1 MSNLYRM
8 RPEYANGKDQAR
20 LGPQVENLFHKTN
33 ENVRA
38 YFDNIGQ
45 HSARK
50 WPDRLR
56 ANPYNFSWPGE
67 DCRDLFLHMMFTPC
81 EKGARTRFALKDLMR
96 FLLFRFQ
103 IAKKPEA
110 SPQAAM
116 KGYPWRYFAT
126 AELVTFVGHDERQL
140 QDEVRELI
148 ERGLLVRVQ
157 DRKSKPYPYL
167 RPSDDLFRV
176 CIKVTMMNDADY
188 LRALFDG
195 GKLVP
200 AEEREYRECCRAVL
214 TENRDAVHQLVHDFM
229 TSDAADRAAVFC
241 AGYDALA
248 ERYWPTDDDDLIDDE
263 RYAEGMRVR

>member
-103 IAKKPEA
+103 IAKKLEA
-110 SPQAAM
+110 SPQADM

-148 ERGLLVRVQ
+148 DRGLLVRVL
-157 DRKSKPYPYL
+157 DRKSRPYPYL

-176 CIKVTMMNDADY
+176 CIKVTMMNDMDY

-200 AEEREYRECCRAVL
+200 AEEREYREACRDVL
-214 TENRDAVHQLVHDFM
+214 TENKNTVHQLVQDFM

-248 ERYWPTDDDDLIDDE
+248 ERYWPGDDDDLIDDE
-263 RYAEGMRVR
+263 RYAEGMQVR